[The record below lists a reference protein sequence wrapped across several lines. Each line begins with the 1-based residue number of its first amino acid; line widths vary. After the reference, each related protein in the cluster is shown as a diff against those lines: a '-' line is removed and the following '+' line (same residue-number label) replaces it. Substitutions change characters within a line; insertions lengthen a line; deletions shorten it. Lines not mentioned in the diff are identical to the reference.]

1 MGISTAVD
9 AGVVARVVGIQT
21 EFRNFNTGRTVFLP
35 QHVALIGQGL
45 TSATYPTTPVRVTS
59 AGEVGTTFGF
69 GSPLHLAALQLLPE
83 NNDGLRSIPLTV
95 FPLTDHASGV
105 AAEGVLDI
113 SGTSTAQAT
122 LRVRA
127 GGQRSALIVL
137 PSGTTAAQAATLITA
152 GVQGNV
158 AMPVDAE
165 VDGTNDNEVNLTAKW
180 EGESGN
186 DIAIAVD
193 GTAAGL
199 TIAITQPTGGAADPT
214 IDTALNQF
222 GETVWYTDIV
232 SCFGTS
238 NTDAL
243 DEYETFGEGRWNPIL
258 RRPLAVFTGTNETTP
273 NTLAA
278 IGDARRAQ
286 RVNVFAPVPGARN
299 LPCEIA
305 AAFVARIA
313 RSANNDPASDFARL
327 TLPNID
333 PGTDAQQWNHTQRD
347 LLVKAGISTS
357 IVRDG
362 VAEISDVVTT
372 FHPVGETN
380 PGYRFYKDIVKTSN
394 VLFNLDLIFNNRTW
408 DGAPLIPDDQPTT
421 NARAKRPKD
430 AVAVLSVLANNLGL
444 DAIISDVPFTLENI
458 RASINDQNP
467 NRLDII
473 FPAKNSGNA
482 NVISV
487 DYFFGFFLGTQAA
500 V

>member
-1 MGISTAVD
+1 MGISSAVD
-9 AGVVARVVGIQT
+9 AGVVARVLGIKT
-21 EFRNFNTGRTVFLP
+21 EFRNFNTGSTFFLP

-45 TSATYPTTPVRVTS
+45 TTATYPTTPTRVTS
-59 AGEVGTTFGF
+59 AAEVGQAYGF
-69 GSPLHLAALQLLPE
+69 GSPLHLAAMQLLPE

-95 FPLTDHASGV
+95 FPLNDHASGV
-105 AAEGVLDI
+105 AAAGTLAV
-113 SGTSTAQAT
+113 SGAATAQSVI
-122 LRVRA
+122 RVRA
-127 GGQRSALIVL
+127 GGQRSSIIVV
-137 PSGTTAAQAATLITA
+137 PNAATPEQVATLIAA
-152 GVQGNV
+152 GMQGNV
-158 AMPVDAE
+158 AMPVNAE
-165 VDGTNDNEVNLTAKW
+165 VDGTDTDEVNVTAKW

-186 DIAIAVD
+186 DITVALEGTIAGMTV
-193 GTAAGL
+193 
-199 TIAITQPTGGAADPT
+199 AITQPTGGAADPT
-214 IDTALNQF
+214 IDTALDQF
-222 GETVWYTDIV
+222 GESVWYTDIV

-238 NTDAL
+238 NTEAL
-243 DEYETFGEGRWNPIL
+243 NGYETFGEGRWDPIL
-258 RRPLAVFTGTNETTP
+258 RRPLAVFTGTSETTP

-286 RVNVFAPVPGARN
+286 RVNVFTPVPGSVN

-305 AAFVARIA
+305 AAWVARVA

-327 TLPNID
+327 TLPNIEA
-333 PGTDAQQWNHTQRD
+333 GTDAQQWNHTQRD

-357 IVRDG
+357 IVRNS
-362 VAEISDVVTT
+362 VIEISDTVTT
-372 FHPVGETN
+372 FHPVGEVN

-394 VLFNLDLIFNNRTW
+394 VLYNLDLIFNTATW

-487 DYFFGFFLGTQAA
+487 DYFFGFFLGTQAT

>member
-1 MGISTAVD
+1 MGISNAIDNSVR
-9 AGVVARVVGIQT
+9 ARVLGIKT
-21 EFRNFNTGRTVFLP
+21 EFRNFNTGRTFFLP
-35 QHVALIGQGL
+35 QHVALLGQGNTAATYEL
-45 TSATYPTTPVRVTS
+45 TPFRATSA
-59 AGEVGTTFGF
+59 AQVGQRFGF
-69 GSPLHLAALQLLPE
+69 GSPLHLAALQLLPD
-83 NNDGLRSIPLTV
+83 NNDGLRSIPLTI
-95 FPLTDHASGV
+95 FPMGDNDAGV
-105 AAEGVLDI
+105 AAEGVLDL
-113 SGTSTAQAT
+113 SGTASATAT
-122 LRVRA
+122 VRVRI
-127 GGQRSALIVL
+127 GSQRSSLVTI
-137 PSGTTAAQAATLITA
+137 PTGTTAEQAAALLVA
-152 GVQGNV
+152 GIQGNPF
-158 AMPVDAE
+158 MPMTAA
-165 VDGTNDNEVNLTAKW
+165 VDGTNANEVDVTAKW
-180 EGESGN
+180 QGLSGN
-186 DIAIAVD
+186 DLVVSIEGSIPGITV
-193 GTAAGL
+193 
-199 TIAITQPTGGAADPT
+199 AITQPTGGAADPEVA
-214 IDTALNQF
+214 DTLALF
-222 GETVWYTDIV
+222 GENVWYTQIV
-232 SCFGTS
+232 SCFNTA

-243 DEYETFGEGRWNPIL
+243 DAFETFGEGRWDPIL
-258 RRPLAVFTGTNETTP
+258 RRPLAVFTGTNETDP

-286 RVNVFAPVPGARN
+286 RTNLVTPVPGAQN

-305 AAFVARIA
+305 AAWVARVA

-327 TLPNID
+327 TLPGLT
-333 PGTDAQQWNHTQRD
+333 PGTDAQQWTHTQRD

-362 VAEISDVVTT
+362 VAEISDTVTT
-372 FHPVGETN
+372 YHPTGEVN
-380 PGYRFYKDIVKTSN
+380 PGYLFYKDTVKASN
-394 VLFNLDLIFNNRTW
+394 VLFNLDLIFNTREW

-482 NVISV
+482 NIISA

>member
-1 MGISTAVD
+1 MGISNAVD
-9 AGVVARVVGIQT
+9 ASVVARVVGIQT

-35 QHVALIGQGL
+35 QHVALIGQGN
-45 TSATYPTTPVRVTS
+45 SAATYTTTPMRVTS
-59 AGEVGTTFGF
+59 AAEVGNAYGF
-69 GSPLHLAALQLLPE
+69 GSPLHLSALQLLPE

-95 FPLTDHASGV
+95 FPLQDHASGV
-105 AAEGVLDI
+105 AAAGKLDI
-113 SGTSTAQAT
+113 TGTATAQSVI
-122 LRVRA
+122 RVLV
-127 GGQRSALIVL
+127 GGQRSAIIVI
-137 PSGTTAAQAATLITA
+137 PNGADADAMATLIAA

-158 AMPVDAE
+158 VMPALGA
-165 VDGTNDNEVNLTAKW
+165 VDGTNSNEVNLTAKW
-180 EGESGN
+180 AGESGN
-186 DIAIAVD
+186 DIAVSIE
-193 GTAAGL
+193 GTVAGV

-214 IDTALNQF
+214 IDTALDQF
-222 GETVWYTDIV
+222 GEVVWYTDIV

-238 NTDAL
+238 NTTAL
-243 DEYETFGEGRWNPIL
+243 DEYETFGEGRWNPIV
-258 RRPLAVFTGTNETTP
+258 RRPLAVFTGTSETVP

-278 IGDARRAQ
+278 IGNARRAQ

-305 AAFVARIA
+305 AAWVARVA
-313 RSANNDPASDFARL
+313 RSANNTPANDFARL
-327 TLPNID
+327 TLPNIE
-333 PGTDAQQWNHTQRD
+333 PGTDAQQWHHTQRD

-362 VAEISDVVTT
+362 VAEISDTVTT
-372 FHPVGETN
+372 YHPTGETN
-380 PGYRFYKDIVKTSN
+380 PGYRFYKDVVKSSN
-394 VLFNLDLIFNNRTW
+394 ILFNLDLIFNTREW

-421 NARAKRPKD
+421 NAQAKRPKD
-430 AVAVLSVLANNLGL
+430 AVASLSVLADNLGL

-482 NVISV
+482 NIISV
-487 DYFFGFFLGTQAA
+487 DYFFGFFLGTQAT